1 MQELKLL
8 CFDVENKVLHLAQMY
23 RQLKEDN
30 IILKRKNKELKE
42 IITKLELKIKTQ
54 SEQLVRCKLGEL
66 INDEQK
72 YTDVKLK
79 INELV
84 REIDVCIKLL
94 NE

>member
-8 CFDVENKVLHLAQMY
+8 SFDLENKALQLAEMY
-23 RQLKEDN
+23 RQLNEES

-54 SEQLVRCKLGEL
+54 SEQLVRCKFGEIL
-66 INDEQK
+66 NDEEK
-72 YTDVKLK
+72 YTDVKRK

-84 REIDVCIKLL
+84 REIDTCIKLL